1 MPRPEKVQA
10 VEEIRRRLSEAKA
23 TFVTEYRGLTVAE
36 QQSLRAELRK
46 ADGDYKVVKMSLA
59 RLAADAEGLE
69 ALHDVL
75 AGPTALAFA
84 ATDAV
89 TVAKA
94 LRDFAK
100 EHERLI
106 VKAGVLAGEVLAP
119 EKVAQLADIEP
130 RDVLLGRIA
139 GGFQAPLVK
148 LAGLLQALPRNAAS
162 MFSLLLEK
170 KEAELTVNAEDEAPP
185 AREPEPAAEP
195 DAEVEPEPEA
205 EAPALEEEPAVEVE
219 VAADESEVEVA
230 ADESEVEVAAD
241 ESEVEAASETSDD
254 ASASE
259 APAEATADAEEIP
272 ESAEET
278 SAEEAIEPEPKAP
291 APKKKSTPKPKAKP
305 KATDTK
311 ETDTKEE

>member
-205 EAPALEEEPAVEVE
+205 EAPALEEEPAVDVE

-230 ADESEVEVAAD
+230 SDESEVEVAAD

-259 APAEATADAEEIP
+259 TPAEATADAEEIP